1 VVALAAD
8 LEGALSNCELVVTG
22 EGALDATSLAGKV
35 VGGVLEWAEDLAIE
49 RRAVL
54 AGRATDDAR
63 LAVER
68 RGARV
73 LTLVE
78 RAWSD
83 EEAIDRAA
91 VLLEEAAVEI
101 ARGAPRS

>member
-1 VVALAAD
+1 
-8 LEGALSNCELVVTG
+8 
-22 EGALDATSLAGKV
+22 
-35 VGGVLEWAEDLAIE
+35 
-49 RRAVL
+49 VL
-54 AGRATDDAR
+54 AGRATDEAR
-63 LAVER
+63 LAVEG

-73 LTLVE
+73 LTLIE

-101 ARGAPRS
+101 GRGAPRS